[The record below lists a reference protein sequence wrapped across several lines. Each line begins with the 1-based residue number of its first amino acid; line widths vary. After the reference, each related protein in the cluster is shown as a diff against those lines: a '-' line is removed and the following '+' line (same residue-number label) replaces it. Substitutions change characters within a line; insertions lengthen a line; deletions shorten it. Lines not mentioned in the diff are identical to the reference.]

1 MIPYDLLLYMQLSA
15 GLAWTDEGTGMLNMI
30 APDKLVSVTRQ
41 KEDVMWT
48 NKHGFKHSFA
58 FNLKTKAKGG
68 KLYVRPPQL
77 RISINLLISG
87 TGTIL
92 YLIFY
97 HIRVLFKMYSF
108 IGVFLAEHQ
117 GFEGPDP
124 VHDSGSCYRT
134 ECRGPRGVFILPEN
148 PVLAGSRF
156 HVVSVLRARADLL
169 LRVRAHASSVAGRP
183 RARHRAARWDGKY
196 NSGPCIYAPEYPIIL
211 RCILA

>member
-117 GFEGPDP
+117 GFEGFT
-124 VHDSGSCYRT
+124 VGGSGTSRT
-134 ECRGPRGVFILPEN
+134 PTRCGC
-148 PVLAGSRF
+148 GSRWR
-156 HVVSVLRARADLL
+156 SPTRLRSPTRGTPRRNQLGAGALMKALFDLFFT
-169 LRVRAHASSVAGRP
+169 AQ
-183 RARHRAARWDGKY
+183 
-196 NSGPCIYAPEYPIIL
+196 
-211 RCILA
+211 